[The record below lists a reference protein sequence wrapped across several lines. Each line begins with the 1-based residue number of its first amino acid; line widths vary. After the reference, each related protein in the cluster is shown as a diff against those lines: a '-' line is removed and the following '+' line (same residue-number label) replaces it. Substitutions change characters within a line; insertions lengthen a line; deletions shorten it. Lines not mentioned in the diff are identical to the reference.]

1 MFKDT
6 QKFIRLNKLRTI
18 IMILSIQ
25 SSGFSEPND
34 VAVLSETFSAQKQ
47 IVFSDE
53 THLAFAVSA
62 FSAVFSVVSNVSSPQ
77 QVWHLYKKSK
87 IIIFYFIQFFILY
100 ISTLKL

>member
-1 MFKDT
+1 
-6 QKFIRLNKLRTI
+6 
-18 IMILSIQ
+18 MILSFQ

-47 IVFSDE
+47 IIFSDE

-77 QVWHLYKKSK
+77 QVWHLYKKIKNYYFLFYS
-87 IIIFYFIQFFILY
+87 IFHSLY
-100 ISTLKL
+100 INIKTMDFFGIIK